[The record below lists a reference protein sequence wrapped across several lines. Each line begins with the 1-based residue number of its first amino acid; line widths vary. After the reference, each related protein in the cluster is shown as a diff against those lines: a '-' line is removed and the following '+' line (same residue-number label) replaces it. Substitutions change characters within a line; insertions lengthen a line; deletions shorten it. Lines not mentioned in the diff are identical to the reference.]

1 MLWCFYFWRFWLI
14 TNIVIFHLK
23 IYLFY
28 LLLFSSFHVSKKKIV
43 FFSHVMTIIIGW
55 SKRSFTF
62 FQLSSLHTFIHG
74 SHKVETFLEPEFV
87 CLGHWSRK
95 KKIDMQ
101 LRLKRCRILWSS
113 IHDWNYIHV
122 KSQKL
127 RTWSQPMDVFHEF
140 WNLQL
145 SRVSHFRTR
154 LHSYSHVITII
165 LRPMFCPIR
174 SKAKI

>member
-1 MLWCFYFWRFWLI
+1 MSQKKNSF
-14 TNIVIFHLK
+14 
-23 IYLFY
+23 
-28 LLLFSSFHVSKKKIV
+28 LLSCYDYYYWMVKKKLY
-43 FFSHVMTIIIGW
+43 FFSIKFPAYIYTCLW
-55 SKRSFTF
+55 
-62 FQLSSLHTFIHG
+62 

-127 RTWSQPMDVFHEF
+127 RTLSQPMDVFHEF